1 MAVETVADGALV
13 ATPVSATGSM
23 LFLHETH
30 RVIGRHAGDFEDT
43 YRREWMGALAQRDD
57 TRLLWYLNHAMGSGP
72 AYEVVTITAV
82 RDGAAWQEL
91 TRRMLDGD
99 LAALADRLDGCRHEV
114 EGKILLPVYWS
125 ALQEVDLAAV
135 PTDGATHDL
144 SVYMQ
149 DTGWPDAPLDDYIE
163 LWDHDY
169 WQIMRQT
176 PPDKKLLDVQACF
189 QVAHGSGIRP
199 EAILMQKVMSF
210 PTLGRLLMSA
220 EEHDPTT
227 WPGTY
232 MAKGLEVRDQWQS
245 KLLRTSAWS
254 PLW

>member
-1 MAVETVADGALV
+1 
-13 ATPVSATGSM
+13 M
-23 LFLHETH
+23 LFMHETH
-30 RVIGRHAGDFEDT
+30 RVIGRHASEFEDLF
-43 YRREWMGALAQRDD
+43 RDEWMASLARGGQA
-57 TRLLWYLNHAMGSGP
+57 RLLWYLNHAMGSGP

-82 RDGAAWQEL
+82 ADGAAWESL
-91 TRRMLDGD
+91 TRRILDGD
-99 LAALADRLDGCRHEV
+99 LADLAVRLDSCRHEV
-114 EGKILLPVYWS
+114 EGKLLFPVYWS
-125 ALQEVDLAAV
+125 ALQQVDLDQV
-135 PTDGATHDL
+135 PTDARRHDL

-176 PPDKKLLDVQACF
+176 PPEKKLLDIQACF

-199 EAILMQKVMSF
+199 EAILMQKIVNF
-210 PTLGRLLMSA
+210 ETLGRLLTNA
-220 EEHDPTT
+220 EEPDPTT

-232 MAKGLEVRDQWQS
+232 MAKGLEVRDQWES